1 MRVGGPPTQRDQV
14 RAGPSIA
21 PRWRTQ
27 VRPCDG
33 AGSPAATAPC
43 AREPRGSQRCQGRC
57 LKPRRAQQRGQLLLL
72 TPWMVTGQEE
82 EATWEPQAE
91 QMGAE
96 SSADSAQGHVA
107 CTHMQLST
115 REPAFPRLGGKKA
128 HGSLDPKLL
137 KTGMQINTCI
147 CRFTAAERGNRPES
161 IKG

>member
-1 MRVGGPPTQRDQV
+1 MVRVGGPPTQRGQV
-14 RAGPSIA
+14 PAGPSIA

-27 VRPCDG
+27 VRARDG
-33 AGSPAATAPC
+33 AGSPVAAAPC

-72 TPWMVTGQEE
+72 IPWMVTGQEE
-82 EATWEPQAE
+82 ATWEPQAV

-115 REPAFPRLGGKKA
+115 REPAFLRLGGPSLKKA

-137 KTGMQINTCI
+137 KTGMQINTHV
-147 CRFTAAERGNRPES
+147 CRFTAAER
-161 IKG
+161 